1 MRRWKPVRRLAS
13 TSGLI
18 EERGSQPRRVRTCS
32 NDLILHRMALL
43 ASLFAVLAGAEEA
56 CLLQTKGREV
66 TYDLAAAGQVQC
78 DRGSATRYC
87 LAADVCAQEEYTFAS
102 WEPKLYSLN
111 ERVGGVT
118 ITDFTK
124 GSTFCSRP
132 AILNEATRLEML
144 ELSVL
149 LLVGPTV
156 GA

>member
-1 MRRWKPVRRLAS
+1 M
-13 TSGLI
+13 TH
-18 EERGSQPRRVRTCS
+18 S
-32 NDLILHRMALL
+32 NDCSLHGIALL

-78 DRGSATRYC
+78 DRGSATQFCRTV
-87 LAADVCAQEEYTFAS
+87 DVGAQEEYTFES
-102 WEPKLYSLN
+102 WEPKLYDLN
-111 ERVGGVT
+111 ERVGGVK
-118 ITDFTK
+118 ITDFK
-124 GSTFCSRP
+124 PGSTFCSRP
-132 AILNEATRLEML
+132 AILNQAPRLEML